1 MSNLP
6 KRKPIRIENYDYS
19 TPGAYF
25 ITVCT
30 ANREKI
36 FWSDRRGE
44 LCSPANVTLS
54 EIGIIVDKEIQ
65 KLNTIYDAVRVDKY
79 CIMPDHIHFIISIN
93 ADENGQTQC
102 APTISRVIKQ
112 FKGSITKQ
120 IGRPIWQKSFYDHGI
135 RNQQDYDE
143 IWQYIENNPMKYAL
157 KKHLNG
163 AFFAGER
170 SSPLRCYSKM
180 YERMRRG
187 DLWSPVKIM
196 LLSNKSSHIPQM
208 PIHRTQ

>member
-1 MSNLP
+1 MTDLP
-6 KRKPIRIENYDYS
+6 KRKRIRIQDYDYS
-19 TPGAYF
+19 TSGAYF

-44 LCSPANVTLS
+44 LCSPADNTKTGDQRSPLRVELS
-54 EIGIIVDKEIQ
+54 DIGIIVDNEIK
-65 KLNTIYDAVRVDKY
+65 KLSGIYDAVRVDKY

-93 ADENGQTQC
+93 TAENGRTRRGELRSPAC

-120 IGRPIWQKSFYDHGI
+120 IGKPIWQKSFYDHGI

-143 IWQYIENNPMKYAL
+143 IWRYIENNPLKYAL
-157 KKHLNG
+157 KK
-163 AFFAGER
+163 A
-170 SSPLRCYSKM
+170 P
-180 YERMRRG
+180 
-187 DLWSPVKIM
+187 
-196 LLSNKSSHIPQM
+196 
-208 PIHRTQ
+208 

>member
-1 MSNLP
+1 MDELP
-6 KRKPIRIENYDYS
+6 KRKPIRIVDYDYS

-44 LCSPANVTLS
+44 LCSPAYNTQTGDQRSPLRAELS
-54 EIGIIVDKEIQ
+54 DVGKIVDAEIQ
-65 KLNTIYDAVRVDKY
+65 KLNTVYDAVRVDKY

-93 ADENGQTQC
+93 TDENGRTQLV
-102 APTISRVIKQ
+102 PTISRVIKQ

-120 IGRPIWQKSFYDHGI
+120 IGRPIWQKLFYDHGI

-143 IWQYIENNPMKYAL
+143 IWEYIENNPLKYAL
-157 KKHLNG
+157 KK
-163 AFFAGER
+163 A
-170 SSPLRCYSKM
+170 P
-180 YERMRRG
+180 
-187 DLWSPVKIM
+187 
-196 LLSNKSSHIPQM
+196 
-208 PIHRTQ
+208 